1 MVRRIVRTLVV
12 AGASGM
18 VFVNPAVAQQ
28 VQQKATKAAPAAPKP
43 AETPAPAGA
52 AAPADANAQS
62 QPVWTSRC
70 ASDGRQA
77 ALFCEVEQSLYMTKT
92 GTAGGFRQCE
102 VAARD
107 TTARHDDPASG
118 RIISPGWGQLADRR
132 GQAATAG
139 DLDLRSQGMLCR
151 DDAFAGV
158 AGIDEVRKASRGRVP
173 EFEQGKRDASLCA
186 FGVCRGIS
194 TKSTDQGARRT
205 RRIGVSGGIGLR
217 HDAGIICGSA
227 RCSCK

>member
-1 MVRRIVRTLVV
+1 MDGMVRRIVRTLVV

-92 GTAGGFRQCE
+92 GQLVASVNVKLPPETRQPVMMIQLPVGLFLPAGVNLQIDE
-102 VAARD
+102 
-107 TTARHDDPASG
+107 G
-118 RIISPGWGQLADRR
+118 RPQPLVIQTCDLKGCY
-132 GQAATAG
+132 AATTLSP
-139 DLDLRSQGMLCR
+139 DLLGSMKSAKRLSVVFQNLNKENVTL
-151 DDAFAGV
+151 AFV
-158 AGIDEVRKASRGRVP
+158 
-173 EFEQGKRDASLCA
+173 L
-186 FGVCRGIS
+186 
-194 TKSTDQGARRT
+194 
-205 RRIGVSGGIGLR
+205 SGFAESFDKIN
-217 HDAGIICGSA
+217 
-227 RCSCK
+227 

>member
-1 MVRRIVRTLVV
+1 MDGMVRRIVRTLVV

-92 GTAGGFRQCE
+92 GQLVASVNVKLPPETRQP
-102 VAARD
+102 VMM
-107 TTARHDDPASG
+107 
-118 RIISPGWGQLADRR
+118 I
-132 GQAATAG
+132 
-139 DLDLRSQGMLCR
+139 
-151 DDAFAGV
+151 
-158 AGIDEVRKASRGRVP
+158 
-173 EFEQGKRDASLCA
+173 
-186 FGVCRGIS
+186 
-194 TKSTDQGARRT
+194 
-205 RRIGVSGGIGLR
+205 
-217 HDAGIICGSA
+217 
-227 RCSCK
+227 